1 MPSNLRLKCLI
12 DDVIL
17 LSNKALLFTEWFDI
31 DEPCLTGDTE
41 DVVQNLAYVS
51 NFQKTAPHRICP
63 KILRRGNAQFQ
74 TTQGHEIPDNQV
86 LHLDYKN
93 DKLVCLNSEQ
103 SAKAPPP
110 DYWYHKKIKCVDYKI
125 RHQCECLFGCLTQ
138 IPPKITN
145 SGWISREEE
154 VEEKQENQIKIVLP
168 KVETLF
174 DECEWMPFVDTT
186 TPDNGTWD
194 AEVRGSII
202 RQNKALIKHVC
213 NDNLVDAMYIDTRRV
228 EDDVPWHETGEIMTK
243 NTPM

>member
-1 MPSNLRLKCLI
+1 MLF
-12 DDVIL
+12 
-17 LSNKALLFTEWFDI
+17 NKALLFTEWFDI

-63 KILRRGNAQFQ
+63 KILRRGSAEFQ
-74 TTQGHEIPDNQV
+74 TTQGHPIPDNQV

-93 DKLVCLNSEQ
+93 DKLKCLNSEQ
-103 SAKAPPP
+103 SGKAQPP

-125 RHQCECLFGCLTQ
+125 RHQCECLFGCLQ
-138 IPPKITN
+138 QDPPKKPDYEDDE
-145 SGWISREEE
+145 SESFK
-154 VEEKQENQIKIVLP
+154 VVLP

-174 DECEWMPFVDTT
+174 DECEWKPFVDVS

-194 AEVRGSII
+194 AEVRGAII
-202 RQNKALIKHVC
+202 RKNKALIKHVC

-228 EDDVPWHETGEIMTK
+228 EDDVPWHETGEILTK